1 MCAKVLLF
9 RQLCKKN
16 GQKSQKNDFFSW
28 KIWKIEN
35 FFVILQRISIQNVSR
50 TENRHHIVEIMYSPT
65 TVERLM
71 REQKKNAS
79 DMAEFI
85 YGNRRRSVVHLLK
98 EGANPTAELIEKV
111 ADFLGV
117 SIDEIFGRYNPRTA
131 EDRDVELMEKLIR
144 SYEAQLNMSKEQIE
158 LLKLKIK
165 LLQMDKN
172 ENE

>member
-1 MCAKVLLF
+1 
-9 RQLCKKN
+9 
-16 GQKSQKNDFFSW
+16 
-28 KIWKIEN
+28 
-35 FFVILQRISIQNVSR
+35 
-50 TENRHHIVEIMYSPT
+50 
-65 TVERLM
+65 
-71 REQKKNAS
+71 
-79 DMAEFI
+79 MAEFI

-131 EDRDVELMEKLIR
+131 EDKDVELMEKLIR

>member
-1 MCAKVLLF
+1 
-9 RQLCKKN
+9 
-16 GQKSQKNDFFSW
+16 
-28 KIWKIEN
+28 
-35 FFVILQRISIQNVSR
+35 
-50 TENRHHIVEIMYSPT
+50 
-65 TVERLM
+65 M
-71 REQKKNAS
+71 REQKKSAS

-131 EDRDVELMEKLIR
+131 EDKDVELMEKLIR